1 LWLDGNDL
9 IPLDVAI
16 YRLSNSTW
24 TVLPTTLV
32 KSEGERSYY
41 TAVSPGLGRFAIT
54 SDPRKSAVTLVMGQE
69 TPQGTINDMVKAS
82 VTEAVPTTSRTP
94 VAIQTTEVPEL
105 PATRPSSG
113 FSSLTIVAAIFGIL
127 LLIGL
132 VLVVRKRKTE
142 L

>member
-1 LWLDGNDL
+1 
-9 IPLDVAI
+9 
-16 YRLSNSTW
+16 
-24 TVLPTTLV
+24 
-32 KSEGERSYY
+32 
-41 TAVSPGLGRFAIT
+41 
-54 SDPRKSAVTLVMGQE
+54 
-69 TPQGTINDMVKAS
+69 MVKAS

-94 VAIQTTEVPEL
+94 VALQTTEVPEL